1 MRSICW
7 WRRLMGMGIWFGSFD
22 NARYEH
28 PACSL
33 LTECCLIDEN
43 YALGADGDELWSRDR
58 IAQ

>member
-1 MRSICW
+1 
-7 WRRLMGMGIWFGSFD
+7 MGMGIWFGSFD